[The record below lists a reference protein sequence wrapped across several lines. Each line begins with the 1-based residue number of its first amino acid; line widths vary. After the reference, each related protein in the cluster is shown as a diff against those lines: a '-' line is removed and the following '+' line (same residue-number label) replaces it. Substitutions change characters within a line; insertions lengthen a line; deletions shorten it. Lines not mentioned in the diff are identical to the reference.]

1 MGWFGK
7 KRKHQEEEIPEDF
20 PDPMSCGISRIT
32 PKEWHGVPCGG
43 YLAGP
48 IKAESREDLLAQIQ
62 EMHGGGKFKIVMKHQ
77 VAGKPEIWR
86 TCLVEL
92 GGPPLQAGEE
102 IVGTAAEEEKP
113 RRRKPGTTE
122 SVDDIMAEK
131 ERIQAKAE
139 LDEATAHRMKK
150 RMELGL
156 EGDHEDRSAIRDL
169 EEKITDLQRQVE
181 NTKQDKIV
189 ETLGNIVTA
198 VLGKKDDGMGIQ
210 MMNMMAEQQRLVL
223 EQIRGILT
231 TNNKGMDP
239 KETLGLI
246 REAVETGVGLAK
258 RAEGGGEDSE
268 PTNMWSV
275 ISTVTNEVGT
285 VVKSYLEKKGQA
297 QGSLSP
303 DQAKSLAGE
312 AVANYA
318 AQHGLPNP
326 ALPAPPTAQKPL
338 TLTEQVDSV
347 LQTLIA
353 EIDSGKMTGAWMRF
367 ARETLPPAIIL
378 GFQRAYNQ
386 GEEAIFD
393 WLNRYASAAMASK
406 AIHALQRLGREAT
419 AADQA
424 TTEAKGRKR
433 RKREAPAPDEQGPA
447 PEPAPAPASEQPVPD
462 EDEAPMPGAP
472 EERVPE

>member
-20 PDPMSCGISRIT
+20 PDPMSCAISRIS

-48 IKAESREDLLAQIQ
+48 IKAESRDDLLAQIQ
-62 EMHGGGKFKIVMKHQ
+62 ELHGGGKFKIVMKHQ

-92 GGPPLQAGEE
+92 GGPPLQAGEAIE
-102 IVGTAAEEEKP
+102 VAVDDEKP
-113 RRRKPGTTE
+113 RRRKPGSTE

-131 ERIQAKAE
+131 ERIEAKAQ
-139 LDEATAHRMKK
+139 LDEVTAHRMKK
-150 RMELGL
+150 RQELGL
-156 EGDHEDRSAIRDL
+156 EGDPEERSAIRDL
-169 EEKITDLQRQVE
+169 QEKITLLQQQVE
-181 NTKQDKIV
+181 GAKQDKMV

-231 TNNKGMDP
+231 TNNKGMDA

-258 RAEGGGEDSE
+258 RAEGGEDSE

-275 ISTVTNEVGT
+275 ISTVTNEVGA

-297 QGSLSP
+297 QGNLTP
-303 DQAKSLAGE
+303 EQAKSLAGE
-312 AVANYA
+312 AVASYA
-318 AQHGLPNP
+318 TQHGLPSP
-326 ALPAPPTAQKPL
+326 ALPAPASPQKAMN
-338 TLTEQVDSV
+338 LTEQVDEV
-347 LQTLIA
+347 LRALIA

-393 WLNRYASAAMASK
+393 WLNRYASAAMAGK
-406 AIHALQRLGREAT
+406 AIQALQRLGREAT
-419 AADQA
+419 AAEQA
-424 TTEAKGRKR
+424 APEAKGKKR
-433 RKREAPAPDEQGPA
+433 RRREAPEADDQAQA
-447 PEPAPAPASEQPVPD
+447 PEPAPSPPVEQPVPD
-462 EDEAPMPGAP
+462 EEDLRPGAP
-472 EERVPE
+472 EARVPE